1 MIVQILGEN
10 EAYVTIKDHKERF
23 SDKISCPL
31 INPSRTDIGKIS
43 KQMLDRFTNTILV
56 RNKVNQWKNTY

>member
-10 EAYVTIKDHKERF
+10 EAYVTIKDHKKRF
-23 SDKISCPL
+23 PDKISCRL
-31 INPSRTDIGKIS
+31 INPSRTDIVKIS
-43 KQMLDRFTNTILV
+43 KQMLDRFSNTMLV